1 MTEEEQWYYDQLD
14 EENKKNVDL
23 VIEELKSYI
32 EGDFGLLTD
41 LNQEKISEFLHDNDI
56 MIYNSYKDQIKNVF
70 SISKY
75 IILYKQ
81 EMDLIHLLETYLDKS
96 NSKNELDYI
105 VSRNFTNEIVF
116 NAKDKGEL
124 KVKYSYDY

>member
-41 LNQEKISEFLHDNDI
+41 LNQEKISEF
-56 MIYNSYKDQIKNVF
+56 
-70 SISKY
+70 
-75 IILYKQ
+75 
-81 EMDLIHLLETYLDKS
+81 
-96 NSKNELDYI
+96 
-105 VSRNFTNEIVF
+105 
-116 NAKDKGEL
+116 
-124 KVKYSYDY
+124 